1 MLGIFALAVGSAI
14 FPRPNRKP
22 KRMPQAQRRSPL
34 VTIFLTVFI
43 DMLGVGIIIPVLP
56 ALFFAE
62 ETTILGPEY
71 SETTRNLLYGLMLAA
86 FPFMQFFGAPMLG
99 SLSDRY
105 GRKPVLT
112 ISLVGTLVGYACL
125 ALAIYWHSL
134 PLIFAARMLPGFTGG
149 NIAVILSSIADVSSA
164 ESKARN
170 FGLVG
175 MAFGLGFILGPTLGG
190 LLADDSVVSWFN
202 AATPFWFT
210 TGLTLINILFVQ
222 LAFPET
228 LKRRRDSRVN
238 PFTGFR
244 NLALSFRQPNLRTI
258 FSVVLLLSLGFT
270 FFTQFFSVYLIQSF
284 DYSEKDIGL
293 LYGWIGIWLAITQ
306 GGLVR
311 VLSKH
316 FAPGL
321 LLPFTILGLS
331 ISVGILLLPSQAWWF
346 FLINPLIAIFQ
357 GLTSP
362 NLNAVIS
369 QQATEDQQGEIL
381 GINQS
386 MQSLGQMMPPLIGG
400 YLNSLNGQFPILAG
414 CLLILIGWLVYV
426 FLFRSK

>member
-1 MLGIFALAVGSAI
+1 
-14 FPRPNRKP
+14 
-22 KRMPQAQRRSPL
+22 RSPL

-43 DMLGVGIIIPVLP
+43 DLLGVGIIIPVLP
-56 ALFFAE
+56 ALFFDSD
-62 ETTILGPEY
+62 TTILGPEY
-71 SETTRNLLYGLMLAA
+71 SDTVRALLYGLVLAA

-112 ISLVGTLVGYACL
+112 ISLIGTLIGYLCL
-125 ALAIYWHSL
+125 AAAIYWRNL
-134 PLIFAARMLPGFTGG
+134 PLLFAARALPGFTGG
-149 NIAVILSSIADVSSA
+149 NIAVILSSIADVSDQQ
-164 ESKARN
+164 SKARN

-190 LLADDSVVSWFN
+190 ILADDSVVDWFN

-210 TGLTLINILFVQ
+210 AALTVFNIIFVQ
-222 LAFPET
+222 LTFPET
-228 LKRRRDSRVN
+228 LKRRRESRVN

-244 NLALSFRQPNLRTI
+244 NLAISFRQPNLRTI

-270 FFTQFFSVYLIQSF
+270 FFTQFFSVYLIQQF
-284 DYSEKDIGL
+284 EYSEKDIGL
-293 LYGWIGIWLAITQ
+293 LYGWIGIWLAVTQ

-311 VLSKH
+311 FFSNRYASDRILQV
-316 FAPGL
+316 
-321 LLPFTILGLS
+321 TILSLS
-331 ISVGILLLPSQAWWF
+331 IAVAILLIPSEAWWF
-346 FLINPLIAIFQ
+346 FVLNPLIAISQ

-369 QQATEDQQGEIL
+369 QQADDDQQGEIL

-386 MQSLGQMMPPLIGG
+386 MQSLGQMVPPLIGG
-400 YLNSLNGQFPILAG
+400 YLVSLGGGLPLLAG
-414 CLLILIGWLVYV
+414 SVLILLGWLVYM
-426 FLFRSK
+426 FLFRGKQGQ